1 MLAMLV
7 LARCCLI
14 LFFSIVVLS
23 GPVGLCN
30 EPGPPVSLLGAVMGL
45 AAIPKGCFTLARLL
59 HVNCLPV
66 TEFGSFRRLTAAV
79 TVCSRLEQTSKENAE
94 LKKELQFTKQ
104 KLQTVTE
111 EKDRIDFD
119 LEELEQYTRKNSLEI
134 HGIPQEAYTT
144 TEDVVLKIG
153 EVLDVPISPGDIE
166 ISHQLKSQN
175 KPIIVKFLSHKVKSS
190 LYKKR
195 TVLKDITVSDL
206 FPMSNYATSL
216 GRGNRIF
223 LNENLT
229 AYRRSVVKKANGMRK
244 NGLLVSVWTIDGK
257 IFVKTSPSGSS
268 VRIHC
273 LEDLDN

>member
-1 MLAMLV
+1 M
-7 LARCCLI
+7 
-14 LFFSIVVLS
+14 
-23 GPVGLCN
+23 
-30 EPGPPVSLLGAVMGL
+30 
-45 AAIPKGCFTLARLL
+45 
-59 HVNCLPV
+59 
-66 TEFGSFRRLTAAV
+66 
-79 TVCSRLEQTSKENAE
+79 EQTSKENAE
-94 LKKELQFTKQ
+94 LKKELQLTKQ

-119 LEELEQYTRKNSLEI
+119 LEELEQYTGKNSLEI

-144 TEDVVLKIG
+144 TEDVVLKMG

-195 TVLKDITVSDL
+195 TALKDITVSDL
-206 FPMSNYATSL
+206 FPTSNYATSL

-257 IFVKTSPSGSS
+257 IFVKTSPWGSS
-268 VRIHC
+268 IRIHC
-273 LEDLDN
+273 LEDLDNL

>member
-1 MLAMLV
+1 MLSNIQETLSTMKQENLSLREEVMHLKTTLKDEMLKWKK
-7 LARCCLI
+7 LD
-14 LFFSIVVLS
+14 S
-23 GPVGLCN
+23 
-30 EPGPPVSLLGAVMGL
+30 
-45 AAIPKGCFTLARLL
+45 T
-59 HVNCLPV
+59 
-66 TEFGSFRRLTAAV
+66 
-79 TVCSRLEQTSKENAE
+79 LEQTSKENAE

-195 TVLKDITVSDL
+195 TALKDITVSDL
-206 FPMSNYATSL
+206 FTTSNYAIT
-216 GRGNRIF
+216 R
-223 LNENLT
+223 T
-229 AYRRSVVKKANGMRK
+229 RK
-244 NGLLVSVWTIDGK
+244 SYLL
-257 IFVKTSPSGSS
+257 
-268 VRIHC
+268 
-273 LEDLDN
+273 